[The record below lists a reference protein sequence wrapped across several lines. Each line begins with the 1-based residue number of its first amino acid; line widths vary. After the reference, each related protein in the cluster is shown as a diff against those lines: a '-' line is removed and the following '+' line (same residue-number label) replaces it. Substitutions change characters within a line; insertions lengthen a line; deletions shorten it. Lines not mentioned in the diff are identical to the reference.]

1 MTIIIMTVIIMIS
14 FSTQLTISCTMDSLP
29 GRLGQ
34 RIDFLKTPVTVWHNS
49 VNTQSTDF
57 QKLPGPLWIYRSAHD
72 PAVGDGKSRW
82 ADRGEGPTCTH
93 GQPPASLTCRGPRL
107 IHLRP
112 RCQMPH
118 FPQRRSLSKVL
129 WTLHFY
135 KSGRIVKPAPRE
147 LLFLGKCLFPVHV
160 GEGLPLT
167 LFLKAF

>member
-1 MTIIIMTVIIMIS
+1 MTVIIMIS

-93 GQPPASLTCRGPRL
+93 GQPPASLTCVAPDSSILGPDV
-107 IHLRP
+107 
-112 RCQMPH
+112 RCPTS
-118 FPQRRSLSKVL
+118 PNAGLSRKFCGHCIFINQVAL
-129 WTLHFY
+129 
-135 KSGRIVKPAPRE
+135 
-147 LLFLGKCLFPVHV
+147 
-160 GEGLPLT
+160 
-167 LFLKAF
+167 